1 MIIAET
7 LPSPDSY
14 TAIGWLCVI
23 IASCAFGFNQVLEL
37 VNQARGKA
45 PHPPNAQLEMSIDEI
60 GRRVEALEEWK
71 DQLTLKLEGDKQEIL
86 AAGEKRAV
94 DIHAHIE
101 RDRKELDVKIT
112 SLPESIISI
121 LKNCGAI

>member
-1 MIIAET
+1 MILSEA

-37 VNQARGKA
+37 VNRARGKA

-71 DQLTLKLEGDKQEIL
+71 DQLTEKLERDKQQIL
-86 AAGEKRAV
+86 DAGENRAV
-94 DIHAHIE
+94 AIHEHID
-101 RDRKELDVKIT
+101 RDRKELDAKIT
-112 SLPESIISI
+112 NLPESIISM
-121 LKNCGAI
+121 LKNTGAI